1 MLEPSI
7 YLSIYT
13 SLGASLAAKLASAA
27 TKTGVDAAGAAALVA
42 SFSQMLQAA
51 NSTAQPLTQ
60 P

>member
-42 SFSQMLQAA
+42 SFSQMLNAA
-51 NSTAQPLTQ
+51 NSKGAA
-60 P
+60 